1 MNVVPIVEGD
11 GEVKALPALLRRFEA
26 WRPSGRFVNVLRPIR
41 VRRDRFLN
49 NDDEFRRQL
58 LLAALKCE
66 QTGWILILLD
76 ADDDCPKMLA
86 QSILR
91 RARAVV
97 PNKPISVVLANR
109 EYEAWFIAAA
119 ESLRGKNGFVPK
131 GALPDAESIR
141 GAKEWMGKQLPP
153 GRKYSEVIDQE
164 AFSAVMDLQQAY
176 DNSRSFRKLVSDW
189 SSQLAHAGP

>member
-76 ADDDCPKMLA
+76 ADDDCPKILA

-91 RARAVV
+91 RARLVV

-119 ESLRGKNGFVPK
+119 DSLRGKNGFVPK

-164 AFSAVMDLQQAY
+164 AFSAVMDLQQAH

-189 SSQLAHAGP
+189 SRQLARAGP